1 MQLRLATAL
10 TFEGYVTGEQWEAAR
25 LSSCPV
31 CAGPVTSHG
40 TYMRKRPRV
49 AQVARFFCAPCRM
62 TIGLLPDF
70 YASRMPGLLD
80 DIEKVVAIAE
90 SARSVEAAAE
100 SARPD
105 DEADAVTLMS
115 ALRWLRRRVAPI
127 HRILATAIGLL
138 PGRFEGCAPTVTSFR
153 ERLGTMRVLVALR
166 EICASYLH
174 AIAEPLGLLGPPE
187 RRGVAFRRRQQS
199 MGPGPPASTS

>member
-1 MQLRLATAL
+1 LQLRLATAL
-10 TFEGYVTGEQWEAAR
+10 TFEAYVTDEQWGAAR

-40 TYMRKRPRV
+40 TYPRKRPKP

-90 SARSVEAAAE
+90 SARSAEAAVE
-100 SARPD
+100 EVRPG
-105 DEADAVTLMS
+105 DEADAVTLTS
-115 ALRWLRRRVAPI
+115 ALGWLRRRVAPI
-127 HRILATAIGLL
+127 HRLLATAIGLL
-138 PGRFEGCAPTVTSFR
+138 PGRFEGCAPSMVSFR

-166 EICASYLH
+166 EICARYLH